1 MDVYHGTSSPD
12 LIIKDG
18 FNLDKCG
25 TGWGLT
31 YGRGIY
37 FAPTPT
43 EASTY
48 GTIIKCKINYRPFY
62 LEKDYCVNNRK
73 HRRKLN
79 KLKELAI
86 KQGKTCFVTK
96 NKLEIIVFKTSDI
109 ISYQLF

>member
-48 GTIIKCKINYRPFY
+48 GTIIKCKIN
-62 LEKDYCVNNRK
+62 
-73 HRRKLN
+73 
-79 KLKELAI
+79 
-86 KQGKTCFVTK
+86 
-96 NKLEIIVFKTSDI
+96 
-109 ISYQLF
+109 